1 MECPQAPPVTDEE
14 PIAARYPDAAPV
26 SAGSKKEEPVP
37 ARSPMGAPIP
47 TGSQLKEPGP
57 ASEVPPIPNRS
68 QREES
73 VQEPTEEKNEDP
85 RK

>member
-1 MECPQAPPVTDEE
+1 MQHLFLLGLKRKSLFLPGPL
-14 PIAARYPDAAPV
+14 
-26 SAGSKKEEPVP
+26 K
-37 ARSPMGAPIP
+37 GAPIP

-57 ASEVPPIPNRS
+57 ASEVPPIPTRS